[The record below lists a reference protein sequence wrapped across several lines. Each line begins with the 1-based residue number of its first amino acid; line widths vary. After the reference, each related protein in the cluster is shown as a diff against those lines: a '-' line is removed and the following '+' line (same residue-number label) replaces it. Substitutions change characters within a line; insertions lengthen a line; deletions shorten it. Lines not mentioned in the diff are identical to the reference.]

1 MTGIGVVSS
10 GNTGKGGKRLLL
22 HGGVIQLS
30 DGRDGCGPF
39 SLQACRDQF
48 TTQVNDR
55 VDWGE
60 DDDLVS
66 SWSPEKE

>member
-1 MTGIGVVSS
+1 MVY
-10 GNTGKGGKRLLL
+10 
-22 HGGVIQLS
+22 QF
-30 DGRDGCGPF
+30 P